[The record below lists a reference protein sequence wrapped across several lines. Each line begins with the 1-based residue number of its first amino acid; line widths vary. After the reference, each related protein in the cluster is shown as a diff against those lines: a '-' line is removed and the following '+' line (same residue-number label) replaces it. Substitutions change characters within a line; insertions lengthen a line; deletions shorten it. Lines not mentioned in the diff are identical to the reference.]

1 MTRLAF
7 ALVGI
12 SLAFAQPAA
21 LAADQAN
28 MPFSSFLMSAGI
40 DVPGAPASGTPPIQ
54 LVSAKQD
61 FKHITFDVS
70 CHLLTPIQIGDVH
83 FAKGLGMH
91 ANGNAVFQLNG
102 KFTRFTAKVGI
113 DNNAD
118 TAGRGSAT
126 FAVKVDGKQVVIT
139 PVLHGRNAPQSIDV
153 PLDGAKQLELVVGD
167 GGDGMFYD
175 QSDWGDASVTDAA
188 GKRYFLSDFPGAQ
201 AGGPV
206 FFQQAGLPCSFV
218 YGGQPSSTL
227 LPTWQRTEKPAVEKT
242 DRTIHEVTWT
252 EPGTG
257 FSATWRA
264 TVFKDRPAMEFQWS
278 FANDGTAPAKPLTDV
293 AALDLHAQPAEG
305 QFQVLSSSGGL
316 DGSLGVGSLG
326 FELSEQDNQ
335 NVDLGGAGGRSS
347 NRSLPFFAIRSPLA
361 NEGVFIGVGWSGQW
375 EAHIAETNNKD
386 LAVRAGMPGMNLALP
401 AGEHII
407 APSILLGSFTGEMSK
422 GTNMLRE
429 MLYTKYTPLL
439 DGQKPL
445 PPVSWNH
452 WFILQNGISEDI
464 LDKQADFAAAAGIE
478 YFCIDA
484 GWFDGDFPDG
494 VGNWTVNATKFP
506 HGIGAVGE
514 YAAKKGMKLG
524 LWFEPERAA
533 TNTKITRDHPDW
545 VHGNLVDFGNK
556 DARDFIFN
564 LIKGHYD
571 NDHVRWIRWDFNT
584 DPLDVWNSMDA
595 ADQKGL
601 AQIRHIMGLYELLD
615 RLMAACPD
623 LLIEGCASGGRRID
637 LETIKRSH
645 TFWKS
650 DDTGDI
656 PSMRFH
662 ETGANTFLPGQLL
675 NTNVLPESG
684 ANLSFD
690 VMSIFGGP
698 LGFQCNWPQLTDADR
713 TDLARLIAI
722 YKQVRPLL
730 NADYYSLFAQ
740 QRPVT
745 AWTGWQFNDPKKG
758 EGYFVVLRPPESPY
772 PTADIALQGLDAD
785 ATYKVTKID
794 ATATKEGERMNGRVG
809 WSSTGAE
816 LATPWSTDL
825 GLPGSSAVYRYEKAK

>member
-1 MTRLAF
+1 MSMRYP
-7 ALVGI
+7 G
-12 SLAFAQPAA
+12 
-21 LAADQAN
+21 LAAILLLNLPLTAGADATSSA
-28 MPFSSFLMSAGI
+28 PFSHFLQSAGI
-40 DVPGAPASGTPPIQ
+40 GVTAPTAGAAPIA
-54 LVSAKQD
+54 LVSARQD
-61 FKHITFDVS
+61 WKHLTFDMS
-70 CHLLTPIQIGDVH
+70 CHTLTPIQIGDVH

-91 ANGNAVFQLNG
+91 ANGDAVFQLNG
-102 KFTRFTAKVGI
+102 NFTRFTAKVGI

-126 FAVKVDGKQVVIT
+126 FAVKVDGKQVALT
-139 PVLHGRNAPQSIDV
+139 PILHGRDAPQTIDV

-167 GGDGMFYD
+167 GGDGITFD
-175 QSDWGDASVTDAA
+175 QSDWGDASVTAAA
-188 GKRYFLSDFPGAQ
+188 GKRYYLSDFPGTQ
-201 AGGPV
+201 ETGPV

-218 YGGQPSSTL
+218 YGGQPSSAL
-227 LPTWQRTEKPAVEKT
+227 LPTWQRVEKPAVEQT

-264 TVFKDRPAMEFQWS
+264 TVFQDRPAMEFQWS
-278 FANDGTAPAKPLTDV
+278 FANDGTTAAKPLTDV
-293 AALDLHAQPAEG
+293 AALDLHAHPTDG
-305 QFQVLSSSGGL
+305 QFEVLSSSGGL
-316 DGSLGVGSLG
+316 DGALGGGALG

-347 NRSLPFFAIRSPLA
+347 NRSLPFFAIRAPA
-361 NEGVFIGVGWSGQW
+361 TNDGVFIGVGWSGQW
-375 EAHIAETNNKD
+375 EAHIAEADNKD

-407 APSILLGSFTGEMSK
+407 APSILLGSFTGEMSN

-429 MLYTKYTPLL
+429 MLYSKYTPLL
-439 DGQKPL
+439 KGKKPL

-452 WFILQNGISEDI
+452 WFILQNAISEDV
-464 LDKQADFAAAAGIE
+464 LEKQADLAAAAGIE

-506 HGIGAVGE
+506 HGIGAVGD

-533 TNTKITRDHPDW
+533 TNTKITKDHPNW
-545 VHGNLVDFGNK
+545 IHGNLVDFGNK

-584 DPLDVWNSMDA
+584 DPLGVWDSMDA
-595 ADQKGL
+595 PDQKGL
-601 AQIRHIMGLYELLD
+601 AQIRHIKGLYELLD

-684 ANLSFD
+684 PNLSFD

-713 TDLARLIAI
+713 TELARQIAT

-730 NADYYSLFAQ
+730 NADYYSLFTQ
-740 QRPVT
+740 QRPLDT
-745 AWTGWQFNDPKKG
+745 WTGWQFNDPKKG
-758 EGYFVVLRPPESPY
+758 EGFFVVLRPPESPY
-772 PTADIALQGLDAD
+772 PSADIALKGLDPN
-785 ATYKVTKID
+785 ATYKVMMID
-794 ATATKEGERMNGRVG
+794 GTTAREGDRLNGRVG

-816 LATPWSTDL
+816 LATPWAADL
-825 GLPGSSAVYRYEKAK
+825 ALPGSASVYRYEKTK